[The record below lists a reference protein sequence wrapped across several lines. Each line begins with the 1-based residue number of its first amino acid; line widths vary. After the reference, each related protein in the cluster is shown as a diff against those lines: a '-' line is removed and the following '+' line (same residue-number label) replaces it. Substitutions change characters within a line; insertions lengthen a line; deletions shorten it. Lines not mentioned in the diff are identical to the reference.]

1 MRDTIYKNI
10 CPVLLLVFALV
21 LPTTSPNSAFNAAPW
36 MVAVLFSWWLV
47 GLGINI
53 CKKNVNKIACPR
65 LMAVLLFAL
74 LYAAYIYGMLI
85 SQGIKVNDWFQ
96 KLPFVLLPCA
106 LLIPMVDY
114 MDEKKWICFKL
125 TYAIA
130 CVLSLL
136 MCILHAYIGELS
148 HFHFYNYYYSTLTGW
163 LRHPAYLSMMYTMA
177 IIFMVDLLYNKEL
190 SIKVKVMIH
199 IINVFLSIGVVLSG
213 SRAGILAFIVI
224 LFLYFVY
231 VSCFERYHIKQWIL
245 SAMIPIMCFC
255 ISFLLLP
262 RQQNRV
268 IVTQSVVTDELSQRY
283 HKSSPKDARVQAW
296 QAAWSIGKQYFPKGV
311 GIADFQQEQQNFY
324 RQHQYWVSA
333 KKDLNAHNQYLQALA
348 SMGLL
353 GIFSL
358 LCLLAFILYT
368 GVKNRNAVLC
378 LFGVLIMINFMFES
392 MLERQDGIMFAVFFT
407 CVLMMDISDKKF
419 DNENSKHSRG
429 EASVR

>member
-1 MRDTIYKNI
+1 MWNTVCKNVFWI
-10 CPVLLLVFALV
+10 LLSAFALV
-21 LPTTSPNSAFNAAPW
+21 LPTTSPNAGANITPW
-36 MVAVLFSWWLV
+36 MVLALFLWWIAGRV
-47 GLGINI
+47 AGLCHKQR
-53 CKKNVNKIACPR
+53 CKAARSHII
-65 LMAVLLFAL
+65 LILLFMF

-85 SQGIKVNDWFQ
+85 SSGKNVNDWFQ

-245 SAMIPIMCFC
+245 STLIPVMCFC

-268 IVTQSVVTDELSQRY
+268 IVTQSVVTNELSQRY

-348 SMGLL
+348 SMGVL

-358 LCLLAFILYT
+358 LFLLAFILYT

-407 CVLMMDISDKKF
+407 CVLMMEVSDKK
-419 DNENSKHSRG
+419 NKS
-429 EASVR
+429 